1 MEPVGSA
8 AYARY
13 ICAIC
18 GICVTRE
25 LRVLT
30 NTING
35 NYMFLFILSF
45 NVNYHVIRR

>member
-1 MEPVGSA
+1 MQPVGSA

-25 LRVLT
+25 LRVECNSLLCLVDYRIRVT
-30 NTING
+30 DE
-35 NYMFLFILSF
+35 LL
-45 NVNYHVIRR
+45 HVG

>member
-13 ICAIC
+13 ICEIC
-18 GICVTRE
+18 EICVTRE

-30 NTING
+30 N
-35 NYMFLFILSF
+35 NYTD
-45 NVNYHVIRR
+45 N

>member
-30 NTING
+30 N
-35 NYMFLFILSF
+35 NYTD
-45 NVNYHVIRR
+45 N